1 MESRCRW
8 NPRFR
13 EYQSY
18 WTFSVYASTRN
29 VQTGLFSAAV
39 ATFIGVSVQDLK
51 PNSQDISAFYLA
63 NIYQVLAD
71 VNRSGISLPPI
82 PSAPPQFAP
91 PASAIWVNCLWFLS
105 LVMSLTC
112 ALLATLLQQWARRYL
127 WVTQP
132 RCSPHRRSRIRSF
145 FAEGVDKLHLP
156 WAVEI
161 LPTLLHSSLF
171 LFFSGL
177 AVFLFNIH
185 HTVFSI
191 VLWWVGL
198 LTGVY
203 IFVTFM
209 PIFRQDSPYYTPL
222 SLSACFLANSFLYV
236 LFKFLSWLQVFY
248 LYNYDT
254 WRRLVDFKLRYLR
267 RLLKG
272 IVKAAEETALGL
284 GSGIDKR
291 ALLWMFESLDEDH
304 ELEHFFAAIPGF
316 CSSEVFVHP
325 IGDFIKPNDKI
336 FSASLIG
343 FMERTLSS
351 NLISESVK
359 RRRIIICRTAVDVTS
374 LSASQQILERAL
386 LGPWDEL
393 FYSIDFGFAA
403 KRWCNDSNPRDI
415 FHAKC
420 VVAHVLSRVRERDE
434 RWISLAIGQLGVSRL
449 VLQRF
454 LARGDS
460 VLLANLTSIT
470 REIFLFHLEHRD
482 WPSFHG
488 KSLRTIEETS
498 RFDPQPTL
506 PEVQRRFCDLWNQL
520 VLTARNRNDLQIR
533 FTAFGMLN
541 RIRRVYNAL
550 HDSMDDTPATI
561 STSIDADDPTLNW
574 ESLYPL
580 CNAHSHVPTLTP
592 MDLTSPLSESAA
604 DATENILGTPVTSPV
619 TTQASQPAHLTFAPT
634 IISHSPPAAAAPMS
648 SPSVL
653 PHK

>member
-8 NPRFR
+8 YPRFCKCSS
-13 EYQSY
+13 YQ
-18 WTFSVYASTRN
+18 TLSVCASTRN
-29 VQTGLFSAAV
+29 VQTGLFSASV
-39 ATFIGVSVQDLK
+39 ATFIGVSIQDLR

-71 VNRSGISLPPI
+71 VNRSGIYVPPTPAVPPPFS
-82 PSAPPQFAP
+82 PST
-91 PASAIWVNCLWFLS
+91 SAIWVNCLWFLS

-145 FAEGVDKLHLP
+145 FTEGVDKLHLP

-198 LTGVY
+198 LTGIY
-203 IFVTFM
+203 ICITFT

-222 SLSACFLANSFLYV
+222 SRSAWFLVNSLLYM
-236 LFKFLSWLQVFY
+236 LFRFLSWLQVFD

-254 WRRLVDFKLRYLR
+254 WRRLLDFKSRYLQ

-272 IVKAAEETALGL
+272 LVKAAEETAHGL
-284 GSGIDKR
+284 GSAIDGR
-291 ALLWMFESLDEDH
+291 ALSWMFESLDEDH
-304 ELEHFFAAIPGF
+304 ELEHFFAAIPDF
-316 CSSEVFVHP
+316 CNSGVVLDP
-325 IGDFIKPNDKI
+325 INAFIKPNDKRL
-336 FSASLIG
+336 SAALIG
-343 FMERTLSS
+343 FMGRTLSS
-351 NLISESVK
+351 NLLSESVK
-359 RRRIIICRTAVDVTS
+359 QRRTIICRTAVDATS

-386 LGPWDEL
+386 HGLWDEL
-393 FYSIDFGFAA
+393 FYSVDLGFAA
-403 KRWCNDSNPRDI
+403 KRWCDNSNPRDT

-420 VVAHVLSRVRERDE
+420 VVARVLSRVRERDE
-434 RWISLAIGQLGVSRL
+434 RWLSLALDQFGVSRS

-460 VLLANLTSIT
+460 VLLANLSFIT
-470 REIFLFHLEHRD
+470 REIFLYHLEHGD

-488 KSLRTIEETS
+488 KSLRTIEQAS
-498 RFDPQPTL
+498 RFNPQPTL
-506 PEVQRRFCDLWNQL
+506 PEVQRRFCDVWNQL
-520 VLTARNRNDLQIR
+520 VLTARNRNDLQIT
-533 FTAFGMLN
+533 FTASSILN
-541 RIRRVYNAL
+541 RIRRIYISL
-550 HDSMDDTPATI
+550 HEGIDDTPATL
-561 STSIDADDPTLNW
+561 STSVDDGDSIPNL

-580 CNAHSHVPTLTP
+580 CNTHSHVPTLTP
-592 MDLTSPLSESAA
+592 MDLANPFPESVAY
-604 DATENILGTPVTSPV
+604 ATEDITNTPVTSPAP
-619 TTQASQPAHLTFAPT
+619 TPASQSAHLTLAT
-634 IISHSPPAAAAPMS
+634 ANISHSPPATAAPMS
-648 SPSVL
+648 GPPIL
-653 PHK
+653 PHT